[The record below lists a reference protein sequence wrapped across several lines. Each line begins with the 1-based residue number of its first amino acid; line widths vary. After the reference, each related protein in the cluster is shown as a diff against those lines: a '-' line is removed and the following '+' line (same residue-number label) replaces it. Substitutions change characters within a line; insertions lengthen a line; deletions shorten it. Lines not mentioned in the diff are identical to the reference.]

1 MTFIAIMYIINYLK
15 QARRSASLTLQD
27 MAYLLDMDF
36 SNLSKYETGKKQPP
50 ARVIIAYHIITKT
63 PLKKLFKYS
72 LLGVIDAVSSKT
84 TSLISQLED
93 EMATPK
99 LKKRILALYEVLN
112 NIGCL
117 QDVSEKEHDSE

>member
-1 MTFIAIMYIINYLK
+1 M
-15 QARRSASLTLQD
+15 
-27 MAYLLDMDF
+27 
-36 SNLSKYETGKKQPP
+36 
-50 ARVIIAYHIITKT
+50 
-63 PLKKLFKYS
+63 
-72 LLGVIDAVSSKT
+72 IDAVSSKT

>member
-117 QDVSEKEHDSE
+117 QDVSEKEYDSE